1 MFDWLWQIIAAVA
14 ALAAG
19 YFGIRS
25 SWLQHKIDR
34 DKAERAAGAGGLY
47 LIIPEI
53 VAISQAASSAQL
65 EFSLAKVTALAS
77 AVGLAGQTASGLI
90 GVMFSDKP
98 DESQAR

>member
-1 MFDWLWQIIAAVA
+1 MISINLSERSTWRGAAMA
-14 ALAAG
+14 
-19 YFGIRS
+19 
-25 SWLQHKIDR
+25 
-34 DKAERAAGAGGLY
+34 AAGAGGLY

-90 GVMFSDKP
+90 GVMFSDNVDNKV
-98 DESQAR
+98 DNGKA